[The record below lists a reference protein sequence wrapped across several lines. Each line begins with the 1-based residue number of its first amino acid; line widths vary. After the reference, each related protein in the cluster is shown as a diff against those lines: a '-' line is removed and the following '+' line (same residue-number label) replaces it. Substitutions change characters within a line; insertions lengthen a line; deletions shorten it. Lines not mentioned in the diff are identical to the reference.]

1 VPALVRE
8 SAKFWL
14 RIMNELKTR
23 GVDDVAVS
31 ADRIPNV
38 EQRRFRPS
46 THLLSSA
53 VFESRPRTQTA
64 LTDLF
69 ASLGSPKRC

>member
-1 VPALVRE
+1 MAALVRE

-31 ADRIPNV
+31 ADRIPDV

>member
-8 SAKFWL
+8 CAKFWL

-23 GVDDVAVS
+23 GVDDVAVG

-64 LTDLF
+64 MTDLF